1 MDASA
6 VAHSRPDEPARIL
19 VAAPSRPDPLQAAVD
34 SAEVNKTDGGVL
46 LPLDGRSESRGNIYD
61 PNIHGQVRKAMTM
74 LGNMR
79 ENTNQNVSYGLCC
92 GLLFWN
98 YVSKIKFANLEQR
111 IGGMPR
117 LVGYSSLKTRSTH
130 THIFDFKAAMGIFL
144 QPTMTQSGRCSIV
157 RQPTSRSKQPLQ
169 PLSVI

>member
-1 MDASA
+1 MSGGPAVM

-98 YVSKIKFANLEQR
+98 YVSKIKFTYLGHR
-111 IGGMPR
+111 IGGMV
-117 LVGYSSLKTRSTH
+117 LVISFGYSSLETRSTH

-144 QPTMTQSGRCSIV
+144 PMKGTV
-157 RQPTSRSKQPLQ
+157 RF
-169 PLSVI
+169 